1 MSLVPD
7 YFFRKATLKNSERFG
22 TAELA
27 KIEGEMLE
35 AREESANLEYDIF
48 MRIRSQVES
57 YIERLQNLAKSL
69 ATVDVLQSLAV
80 VAENNHYVRP
90 SFNHQQEISIENGR
104 HAVVEKVMGSQEYIP
119 NTINFD
125 QKTSIQLITGPNMS
139 GKSTYMRQLALTVI
153 MAQLGS
159 FVAADSADLPILML
173 FLHVLVLQMI

>member
-1 MSLVPD
+1 MVPE

-48 MRIRSQVES
+48 MRIRAQVET
-57 YIERLQNLAKSL
+57 YIERLQTLAKYL

-90 SFNHQQEISIENGR
+90 VFNDDKIISIENGR
-104 HAVVEKVMGSQEYIP
+104 HAVIEKSWAL
-119 NTINFD
+119 
-125 QKTSIQLITGPNMS
+125 KSIFLI
-139 GKSTYMRQLALTVI
+139 R
-153 MAQLGS
+153 
-159 FVAADSADLPILML
+159 FILIKRP
-173 FLHVLVLQMI
+173 VSS